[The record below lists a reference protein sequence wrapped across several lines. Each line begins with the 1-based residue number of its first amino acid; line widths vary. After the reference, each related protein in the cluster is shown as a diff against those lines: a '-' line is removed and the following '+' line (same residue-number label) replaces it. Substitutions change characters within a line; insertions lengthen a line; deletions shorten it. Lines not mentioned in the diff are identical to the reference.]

1 VTDERD
7 NGHATPVIIY
17 TDGACIGN
25 PGPGGWG
32 AIILDNGNGREISGR
47 FRTTTNNRMELRA
60 AIEALDILDQPRR
73 VELYTD
79 SSYLRDGITSWI
91 KNWLRNGWRTASGSP
106 VKNAD
111 LWKQLLLVQDR
122 HKPVGGVNWHWVR
135 GHAGH
140 PLNDRADR
148 LATTAARQVT
158 SSDPIDV
165 QTG

>member
-1 VTDERD
+1 VTDARD
-7 NGHATPVIIY
+7 NGHAAPVIIY

-32 AIILDNGNGREISGR
+32 AIILDNAHGREISGR
-47 FRTTTNNRMELRA
+47 FRATTNNRMELRA
-60 AIEALDILDQPRR
+60 AIEALEILDQPRR

-91 KNWLRNGWRTASGSP
+91 KNWLRNGWRTAAGNS

-111 LWKQLLLVQDR
+111 LWKQLLRAQDR
-122 HKPVGGVNWHWVR
+122 HKPAGGVNWHWVR

-148 LATTAARQVT
+148 LATAAARLVST
-158 SSDPIDV
+158 SDPVDH